1 MNKFFFNY
9 FQIKVKMDS
18 NENSKEEEND
28 FQWLQQNNYLS
39 NDYQK
44 NYITNKSNLKDNF
57 NPISLL
63 KSNLTSSK
71 NQSNEENNLIDELS
85 KLNLGNKGNSKDLA
99 FNYYFGAGNN
109 DNNKNLMIQ
118 KNSNEREIINNSI
131 EGSRFMKMN
140 IINNNNKNKIENENE
155 NFQEKINNDNKTFNN
170 NNFILS
176 QPYIPKKERFNFPLN
191 NNNNELNIP
200 NLNNQNNQN
209 YNYVLNQIP
218 NKNNNDNNN
227 NYNLNQQEI
236 NFQSQL
242 IKPNEK
248 IPGKFFVIKSI
259 DEANIIR
266 SINFKIW
273 CSTIKGNQKLQKA
286 FKESEKKYPI
296 YLFFSVNGS
305 GKFMGLA
312 QMASEVEYRV
322 NFNYWSQ
329 NDKWKGFFFVN
340 WIYIKDIPNRIF
352 RQIINEYNDNKPVT
366 SSRDTQEIFPSAG
379 IKMLKIFKDYPQE
392 SSIFDNMSLDEKL
405 MIYQQKNNNNN
416 MRQINFKM
424 NNFNNMNNMNINNM
438 GNMNNMNLGGMNNMN
453 NLNNRGNLNNMNM
466 NNMSNMNNM
475 INFNKMNLSQKQQMM
490 MMMQQRQQ
498 MMNMNLN
505 NNSGQDNNF

>member
-1 MNKFFFNY
+1 
-9 FQIKVKMDS
+9 MDS
-18 NENSKEEEND
+18 NENSKEEENE
-28 FQWLQQNNYLS
+28 FQWLPQGNYS
-39 NDYQK
+39 NNDYQK
-44 NYITNKSNLKDNF
+44 NFISNNSNFKDNF

-63 KSNLTSSK
+63 KSNLTSHK

-99 FNYYFGAGNN
+99 FNYYFGAGNKN

-118 KNSNEREIINNSI
+118 KNSNERDMINNPI
-131 EGSRFMKMN
+131 QGSRFMRMN
-140 IINNNNKNKIENENE
+140 IINNNEENYNKNKIENEN
-155 NFQEKINNDNKTFNN
+155 FQEKIINDNNSFNN

-176 QPYIPKKERFNFPLN
+176 HPYIPKKERFNFPLN

-209 YNYVLNQIP
+209 YNYILNQIP

-242 IKPNEK
+242 IKSNEK

-352 RQIINEYNDNKPVT
+352 RQITNEYNDNKPVT

-392 SSIFDNMSLDEKL
+392 SSIFDTMSLDEKL
-405 MIYQQKNNNNN
+405 MIYQQKNNSNQN
-416 MRQINFKM
+416 RQINQM
-424 NNFNNMNNMNINNM
+424 ENLNNLNNFNNMNMGMYNNNFGNGNIM
-438 GNMNNMNLGGMNNMN
+438 
-453 NLNNRGNLNNMNM
+453 NMNM
-466 NNMSNMNNM
+466 MNNNNM
-475 INFNKMNLSQKQQMM
+475 NFNKMNLNPQQQMM
-490 MMMQQRQQ
+490 MMMQQRYQQ
-498 MMNMNLN
+498 QQRFIN
-505 NNSGQDNNF
+505 NNANNKNIQDNNF

>member
-1 MNKFFFNY
+1 MLQGSRFMGMNSINNTNLN
-9 FQIKVKMDS
+9 
-18 NENSKEEEND
+18 NED
-28 FQWLQQNNYLS
+28 FLNN
-39 NDYQK
+39 K
-44 NYITNKSNLKDNF
+44 NELNLNNF
-57 NPISLL
+57 NNEKIS
-63 KSNLTSSK
+63 N
-71 NQSNEENNLIDELS
+71 
-85 KLNLGNKGNSKDLA
+85 
-99 FNYYFGAGNN
+99 FN
-109 DNNKNLMIQ
+109 NNKNL
-118 KNSNEREIINNSI
+118 
-131 EGSRFMKMN
+131 
-140 IINNNNKNKIENENE
+140 
-155 NFQEKINNDNKTFNN
+155 
-170 NNFILS
+170 ILT
-176 QPYIPKKERFNFPLN
+176 QPYIPKKNRIEENSNNLNFQNKNFLN
-191 NNNNELNIP
+191 QNIQ
-200 NLNNQNNQN
+200 NLNNINIQNQNTLNTNNQN
-209 YNYVLNQIP
+209 
-218 NKNNNDNNN
+218 
-227 NYNLNQQEI
+227 EI
-236 NFQSQL
+236 QA
-242 IKPNEK
+242 
-248 IPGKFFVIKSI
+248 KFFVIKSI

-438 GNMNNMNLGGMNNMN
+438 GNMNNMNLGGMNKMN

>member
-1 MNKFFFNY
+1 
-9 FQIKVKMDS
+9 MDS
-18 NENSKEEEND
+18 NENSKEEENE
-28 FQWLQQNNYLS
+28 FQWLPQGNYS
-39 NDYQK
+39 NNDYQK
-44 NYITNKSNLKDNF
+44 NFISNNSNFKDNF

-63 KSNLTSSK
+63 KSNLTSHK

-99 FNYYFGAGNN
+99 FNYYFGAGNKN

-118 KNSNEREIINNSI
+118 KNSNERDMINNPI
-131 EGSRFMKMN
+131 QGSRFMRMN
-140 IINNNNKNKIENENE
+140 IINNNEENYNKNKIENEN
-155 NFQEKINNDNKTFNN
+155 FQEKIINDNNSFNN

-176 QPYIPKKERFNFPLN
+176 QPYIPKKQRFNIQTN
-191 NNNNELNIP
+191 NNNNESNIP
-200 NLNNQNNQN
+200 NLNIQNKQN
-209 YNYVLNQIP
+209 YNFVPNQLQ
-218 NKNNNDNNN
+218 NSKNNNNIINK
-227 NYNLNQQEI
+227 NYNQNQPEI

-242 IKPNEK
+242 IQSSEK

-352 RQIINEYNDNKPVT
+352 RQITNEYNDNKPVT
-366 SSRDTQEIFPSAG
+366 SSRDTQEIFPAAG
-379 IKMLKIFKDYPQE
+379 MKMLKIFKDYPQE
-392 SSIFDNMSLDEKL
+392 SSIFDTMSLDEKL
-405 MIYQQKNNNNN
+405 MIYQQQQQQKNNNN
-416 MRQINFKM
+416 MRQINFGINNNLNNM
-424 NNFNNMNNMNINNM
+424 NNINNMGNMNNMNLGGINNMNNMNINNM
-438 GNMNNMNLGGMNNMN
+438 GNMNN
-453 NLNNRGNLNNMNM
+453 LNNMNM
-466 NNMSNMNNM
+466 NNMGNMNNM
-475 INFNKMNLSQKQQMM
+475 MNFHKMNLSHQQQMA
-490 MMMQQRQQ
+490 MMMQQRQ
-498 MMNMNLN
+498 MMNMNMNLN
-505 NNSGQDNNF
+505 NNNSGQENNF